1 MLAERTGSIYSQPH
15 PSNAGTKHLVKLE
28 TGGPLLEIALQLV
41 RNYHPVFQSFVQDA
55 DPEET
60 MLVPIR
66 VSSKAAHWP
75 QSNVTLMGDAL
86 HLMSPFG
93 GSGGNT
99 ALQDATLLAE
109 KLDDALNK
117 NGSVAQALTSYQND
131 ALKYGLQ
138 QVRSGKRM
146 TRLLLSRNAFIRSFL
161 SVASRACCELH
172 LQKERGCNS

>member
-1 MLAERTGSIYSQPH
+1 MKFKEPPCEGFARFGVDKSSSEGTDYLMWAIAVT
-15 PSNAGTKHLVKLE
+15 PSDESGFPTARK
-28 TGGPLLEIALQLV
+28 GGPLLEIALQLV
-41 RNYHPVFQSFVQDA
+41 RNYDPAFQSFVQHA

-66 VSSKAAHWP
+66 ISSKAAHWP

-131 ALKYGLQ
+131 ALK
-138 QVRSGKRM
+138 
-146 TRLLLSRNAFIRSFL
+146 
-161 SVASRACCELH
+161 
-172 LQKERGCNS
+172 